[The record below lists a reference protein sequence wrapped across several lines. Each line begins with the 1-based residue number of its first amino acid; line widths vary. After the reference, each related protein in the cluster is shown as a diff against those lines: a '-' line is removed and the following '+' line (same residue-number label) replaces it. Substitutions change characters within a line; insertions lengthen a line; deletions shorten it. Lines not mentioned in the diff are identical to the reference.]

1 MHQAQAFDRRG
12 GFRRHAVPRGRCGR
26 LALVPNRAGRGRH
39 DGRRRSGG
47 PRRRRVA
54 RADDRRSPDPLAG
67 ATGRRAV
74 PRPPRPRLRAGGHPH
89 GRPLLLPQGRG
100 GAAALARAP
109 AGRQRRGARRDG
121 RRRAGPPRLRR
132 WRPVGPSR
140 PAGQPGCR
148 AHPRRHRRRAA
159 RARPL
164 PTGVRDVSHGWCRCG
179 PTLPPMRVCPT
190 RASWWATCRGAL
202 ATMRQAADAAGTPDD
217 AAWVSYQIGE
227 LSFRSGRLSAAVSA
241 YRRAAALSPTFVP
254 AEAGLAKIAWAR
266 GHVDRAIR
274 GYRRVVARYPLPEHV
289 IALGDLYTI
298 EGRTAQADDA
308 YALARAEAALF
319 RSNGVNVDVELA
331 LFEADH
337 GEPVAALAD
346 ARAGLAI
353 TSQHPCR
360 GRARLGPVSQRAG
373 AAGGPPG
380 AAGASARHAGR
391 ALVLPRRHDRPAARR
406 PRRGSADA
414 DARAGHQPA
423 LLDPVR
429 NPGAADDRPAAP
441 VSAPPTSCGP

>member
-1 MHQAQAFDRRG
+1 MWAPGARTETAPVAAATTGADALVAPVAGASLEQTIADLQTRLQAQPDDARSLALLGLAYAQEATHTADPSYYPKAEEALQRSLELQPDGNVEALVGMGVVALARHDFAG
-12 GFRRHAVPRGRCGR
+12 GVRWGR
-26 LALVPNRAGRGRH
+26 LARQANPDAAHILGVIGDGQLELGHYQRAFATFHTMVSMRPDVASYARVSYARELVG
-39 DGRRRSGG
+39 
-47 PRRRRVA
+47 
-54 RADDRRSPDPLAG
+54 
-67 ATGRRAV
+67 
-74 PRPPRPRLRAGGHPH
+74 
-89 GRPLLLPQGRG
+89 
-100 GAAALARAP
+100 
-109 AGRQRRGARRDG
+109 
-121 RRRAGPPRLRR
+121 
-132 WRPVGPSR
+132 
-140 PAGQPGCR
+140 
-148 AHPRRHRRRAA
+148 
-159 RARPL
+159 
-164 PTGVRDVSHGWCRCG
+164 DV
-179 PTLPPMRVCPT
+179 
-190 RASWWATCRGAL
+190 RGAL

-346 ARAGLAI
+346 ATGRLAI
-353 TSQHPCR
+353 TTQHPCR
-360 GRARLGPVSQRAG
+360 GRARLGPVSQRAL

-429 NPGAADDRPAAP
+429 NPGAADGRPAAP
-441 VSAPPTSCGP
+441 VSAPPTSCGPSGSAAPRSLPAHP